1 LHLVR
6 DEGRQKRG
14 GNIQPQGNQPPDQD
28 VGLLDQLVGTEPTP
42 EIALQLAE
50 EAERLLGTLPSSDLV
65 ELALLK
71 MEGYTNEEIAQRWQ
85 KAERTVERKLRL
97 IRQFWERHQST

>member
-1 LHLVR
+1 
-6 DEGRQKRG
+6 
-14 GNIQPQGNQPPDQD
+14 
-28 VGLLDQLVGTEPTP
+28 
-42 EIALQLAE
+42 
-50 EAERLLGTLPSSDLV
+50 
-65 ELALLK
+65 